1 MALKLENKL
10 FLSWDDIESITDAL
24 AEKILA
30 LDKKPFY
37 LYGCPRGGLIPAVM
51 LSHKTGIAYQH
62 LNSAQLSK
70 TADLSHIMV
79 IDDICDSGKTVAE
92 LRENYNKI
100 RVATLH
106 TKPES
111 PYQPDIYGKVV
122 GNEWLVYPWEKQN
135 SEPIQDYK
143 AEGYGRIQP

>member
-10 FLSWDDIESITDAL
+10 FLSWDDIKSITDAL

-143 AEGYGRIQP
+143 SEGYGQILP

>member
-1 MALKLENKL
+1 MAIKLYNKL
-10 FLSWDDIESITDAL
+10 FLSWDDIESITDVL

-37 LYGCPRGGLIPAVM
+37 LYGCPRGGLIPAVI

-92 LRENYNKI
+92 LRGNYNKI

-106 TKPES
+106 TKIES
-111 PYQPDIYGKVV
+111 PNQPDIYGKVV
-122 GNEWLVYPWEKQN
+122 GDEWIVYPWEKHN
-135 SEPIQDYK
+135 SETIQDYK
-143 AEGYGRIQP
+143 LNEL

>member
-1 MALKLENKL
+1 MALKVENKL
-10 FLSWDDIESITDAL
+10 FLSWDDIESITDVL

-30 LDKKPFY
+30 LDKKPFS

-62 LNSAQLSK
+62 LNAAQLSK

-106 TKPES
+106 TKLES
-111 PYQPDIYGKVV
+111 PYQPNIYGKVV
-122 GNEWLVYPWEKQN
+122 GDEWLVYPWEKQN
-135 SEPIQDYK
+135 SKPIQDYK
-143 AEGYGRIQP
+143 AEGYGQILL

>member
-1 MALKLENKL
+1 MALKVENKL
-10 FLSWDDIESITDAL
+10 FLSWDDIESITDVL

-37 LYGCPRGGLIPAVM
+37 LYGCPRGGLIPAVI

-70 TADLSHIMV
+70 TSDLSHIMV

-100 RVATLH
+100 HIATLH
-106 TKPES
+106 TKIES

-122 GNEWLVYPWEKQN
+122 GDEWITYPWERSDSK
-135 SEPIQDYK
+135 PIQDYK
-143 AEGYGRIQP
+143 KEGYGKIQP